1 MHEILNA
8 AFAKD
13 QAAGLSAV
21 SSILVPLVEHE
32 CDLKNELLILKDS
45 IRAIMRAVLKMSDV
59 NSFGHFLL
67 KDELLNRFFQD
78 YFFIKKSGLIPCV
91 YRQYRAAAAKAAA
104 FGNLPADGR
113 GVCQPETG
121 ERIAGKRSHRS
132 AVC

>member
-1 MHEILNA
+1 MRFEERA
-8 AFAKD
+8 ADLEGQHPRDHAGRVEDERCEQLRAFSVKGR
-13 QAAGLSAV
+13 AAQ
-21 SSILVPLVEHE
+21 PL
-32 CDLKNELLILKDS
+32 LPRL
-45 IRAIMRAVLKMSDV
+45 
-59 NSFGHFLL
+59 
-67 KDELLNRFFQD
+67 FFHQE
-78 YFFIKKSGLIPCV
+78 KRSHPCV